1 MNQYYSQWNQIEL
14 NSMHGIEFED
24 EDHDDDHDD
33 DQNEDQVDHE
43 ISLWSLGMSERDF
56 M

>member
-14 NSMHGIEFED
+14 DSMHGIEFED
-24 EDHDDDHDD
+24 EDQDEVEQDEEEVE
-33 DQNEDQVDHE
+33 QDHE
-43 ISLWSLGMSERDF
+43 ISLWSLGMSESDF